1 MSSRQPR
8 WMFGAAI
15 RPAYFQQCLET
26 WKLRSAFWSF
36 CIYLQW
42 TRVSDAK
49 WWMGA
54 SQCSYCT
61 ASVFS
66 RILSSASK
74 RPLHICQAVIKP
86 RRPSPDSNWV
96 YFGPSRIHGVSQNHE
111 VARAAVP
118 RGGETTNR
126 QDFQRPV
133 FKFCEDNNQHD
144 VLCSSPAALSSLEL
158 SMCAVQCDA
167 SQFSGH
173 IESTLHSNAFPVFGT
188 RPYGR
193 FSFPQFL

>member
-1 MSSRQPR
+1 
-8 WMFGAAI
+8 
-15 RPAYFQQCLET
+15 
-26 WKLRSAFWSF
+26 
-36 CIYLQW
+36 
-42 TRVSDAK
+42 
-49 WWMGA
+49 MGA

-61 ASVFS
+61 ASVFT

-96 YFGPSRIHGVSQNHE
+96 YFGPSHVHGLSQNHE

-144 VLCSSPAALSSLEL
+144 VLCSSPAALSSLEV
-158 SMCAVQCDA
+158 SMCGVQCDA